1 MTCHFATR
9 HCFLL
14 TCLLRIPPDLIG
26 ATGDQLLMLFSVV
39 MPTRDRLDLL
49 AEAIQTILRQPEGVD
64 WELIVFDNGS
74 SQPIA
79 EHIKG
84 LNEPRI
90 RYERSDDFLP
100 VTDSWN
106 RALSFASGDYV
117 TVLGDDDGL
126 APNYFQNLERLIK
139 QFAYPELIYSAIY
152 QFMYPGVAPW
162 APEGYVSDLKWGF
175 FFSGRGAP
183 FRLSP
188 GEAHHAVVG
197 SLHLRRNFTYNSQ
210 AFCFSRALL
219 SRLSF
224 GGDVYFSPFPD
235 YYLAN
240 VAIAHSRSTVIV
252 PAPLAIAGVSKASF
266 GFTLFNG
273 QQAKGDAWLNTN
285 LYQDP
290 VFCEIEQKLLPGPGY
305 QIKYAITME
314 HVARRIR
321 DIFNEQVD
329 YDRHRRF
336 QIVSALQNSD
346 CGSATDAVWP
356 ELRRRLSHS
365 EGVWTDAAQRLFVLS
380 RERPDSVCALRVI
393 PELLRRVSPYDQEAQ
408 QRFCDRGNYSRLI
421 DVYTALESGAL
432 H

>member
-1 MTCHFATR
+1 
-9 HCFLL
+9 
-14 TCLLRIPPDLIG
+14 
-26 ATGDQLLMLFSVV
+26 MLFSVV
-39 MPTRDRLDLL
+39 IPTRDRLDLL
-49 AEAIQTILRQPEGVD
+49 TEAIQTVLLQPEGAD

-74 SQPIA
+74 SQPVG
-79 EHIKG
+79 EHVKG

-90 RYERSDDFLP
+90 RYERSDAFLP

-106 RALSFASGDYV
+106 RALSFATGDYV

-126 APNYFQNLERLIK
+126 APNYFQHLKRLIE

-152 QFMYPGVAPW
+152 QFMHPGVAPW
-162 APEGYVSDLKWGF
+162 APEGYVSDLRWGF
-175 FFSGRGAP
+175 FFGERGAP

-188 GEAHHAVVG
+188 AEARHAVVG

-210 AFCFSRALL
+210 AFCFSRSLL
-219 SRLSF
+219 SRLST
-224 GGDVYFSPFPD
+224 GGEVYFSPFPD

-240 VAIAHSRSTVIV
+240 VALAHSRSTVIV

-273 QQAKGDAWLNTN
+273 QQEKGDSLLNTN
-285 LYQDP
+285 LTEDP

-314 HVARRIR
+314 HVARHIR
-321 DIFNEQVD
+321 EIFHEDVD
-329 YDRHRRF
+329 YDRHRRL
-336 QIVSALQNSD
+336 QIVSAAQNSD
-346 CGSATDAVWP
+346 HGTSADAVWP
-356 ELRRRLSHS
+356 ELRRRLSPS
-365 EGVWTDAAQRLFVLS
+365 EGAWADAVEGLFALS
-380 RERPDSVCALRVI
+380 RKRPDSVAASRVI
-393 PELLRRVSPYDQEAQ
+393 PELLKRVSPYDREPQ
-408 QRFCDRGNYSRLI
+408 QRFCDRGNFSRLM